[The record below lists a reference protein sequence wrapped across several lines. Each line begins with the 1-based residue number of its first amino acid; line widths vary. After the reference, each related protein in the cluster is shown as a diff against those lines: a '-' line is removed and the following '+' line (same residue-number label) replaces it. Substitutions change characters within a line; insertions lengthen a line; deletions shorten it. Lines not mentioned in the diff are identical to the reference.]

1 MNGLKD
7 VIDIPYEILFNSE
20 LNGTDLKIWGI
31 IYNSPDHQFSGT
43 NRNLSEIIKGS
54 CNRTINSLLKLKRL
68 GLIETGIRDGKRYI
82 KAIING

>member
-7 VIDIPYEILFNSE
+7 VMDIPYEILFNSE

-31 IYNSPDHQFSGT
+31 IYNSPDNQFSGT
-43 NRNLSEIIKGS
+43 NKNLSEIIKSS
-54 CNRTINSLLKLKRL
+54 CNRTINSLSKLKRL
-68 GLIETGIRDGKRYI
+68 GLIETGIKDDKRYI